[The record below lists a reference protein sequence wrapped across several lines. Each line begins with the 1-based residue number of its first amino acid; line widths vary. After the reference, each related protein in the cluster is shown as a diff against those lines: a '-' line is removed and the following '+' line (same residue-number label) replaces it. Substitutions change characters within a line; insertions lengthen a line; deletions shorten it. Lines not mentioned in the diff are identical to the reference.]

1 MKLISKIADID
12 GEIQELVHESKLPV
26 LNKLLDKSNDLY
38 IERIAE
44 LEAKSEVLKYANEG
58 LGFEIIEL
66 EKENTSLND
75 QNKRVCTE
83 VAELE
88 KELAHTENNLA
99 SLQSKFEDIEAV
111 FCDEEGCLIVEPFNS
126 KELSKWFK
134 GNNLEQR
141 IAGMEEVATQKCPVS
156 GCPGDMWAVMIKQYE
171 SEALKEQGND

>member
-26 LNKLLDKSNDLY
+26 LNKLLDNSNDLY

-66 EKENTSLND
+66 EKENASLND

-88 KELAHTENNLA
+88 KEREKAN
-99 SLQSKFEDIEAV
+99 FAV
-111 FCDEEGCLIVEPFNS
+111 VPRKLT
-126 KELSKWFK
+126 K
-134 GNNLEQR
+134 GMR
-141 IAGMEEVATQKCPVS
+141 IAYHESIERHEDCEEVI
-156 GCPGDMWAVMIKQYE
+156 GCPDDQWAVMIKQYE
-171 SEALKEQGND
+171 SEALKEKG